1 MKKFALAAVVAAT
14 ISALLP
20 AAAIAQNITT
30 VNGKPVPKAR
40 VEALIQQVTKSGQQQ
55 RSPEL
60 EAQVRDEV
68 VRREIFVQAAEARGI
83 PQTADYKMQ
92 MELARQMVLMR
103 GLMEDF
109 RTRNPVSDADAQAQY
124 EEIKKANSGSEYKV
138 RHILVEKE
146 EDAKAL
152 TAQIKA
158 GANFE
163 ELAKKN
169 SKDTGSAEKG
179 GDLDYQNP
187 KSNGFVPEFNTAMV
201 ALEKGQVTAE
211 PVKSQFGYHIIKLE
225 DVRPVTFPAFDDVKA
240 RIKQGIE
247 QQKMA
252 EYQQS
257 LFDKAK
263 TDYKLPK

>member
-1 MKKFALAAVVAAT
+1 MKKLALAAVVAA
-14 ISALLP
+14 LVP
-20 AAAIAQNITT
+20 AAAMAQNVTT

-68 VRREIFVQAAEARGI
+68 VRREIFIQAAEARGI
-83 PQTADYKMQ
+83 PQTADYKTQ
-92 MELARQMVLMR
+92 MELARQMLLIR
-103 GLMEDF
+103 GLMDDF
-109 RTRNPVSDADAQAQY
+109 RTKNPVSDAAAQAEY
-124 EEIKKANSGSEYKV
+124 DKFKAANSGNEYRA

-152 TAQIKA
+152 IAQIKG
-158 GANFE
+158 GASFE

-179 GDLDYQNP
+179 GDLDFANP
-187 KSNGFVPEFNTAMV
+187 NNFVPEFSKAMV
-201 ALEKGQVTAE
+201 ALEKGQMTEE

-225 DVRPVTFPAFDDVKA
+225 DTRPASFPAFDDVKA
-240 RIKQGIE
+240 QIKQRIE

-257 LFDKAK
+257 LIEKAK
-263 TDYKLPK
+263 TDYKFNK

>member
-1 MKKFALAAVVAAT
+1 MKKFALAAVVAAS

-20 AAAIAQNITT
+20 AAALAQNVAT

-40 VEALIQQVTKSGQQQ
+40 VETLIQQVTKSGQQQ

-60 EAQVRDEV
+60 EAQVKDEV
-68 VRREIFVQAAEARGI
+68 VRREIFIQEAEKRGV
-83 PQTADYKMQ
+83 PQTADYKTQ
-92 MELARQMVLMR
+92 MDLARQMLLIR

-109 RTRNPVSDADAQAQY
+109 KTKNPVGDAEAQAEY
-124 EEIKKANSGSEYKV
+124 DKFKTANTGNEYRA

-152 TAQIKA
+152 IEQIKG

-169 SKDTGSAEKG
+169 SKDTGSATNG
-179 GDLDYQNP
+179 GDLDFANP
-187 KSNGFVPEFNTAMV
+187 NNFVPEFSKAMTA
-201 ALEKGQVTAE
+201 LQKGEMTQE

-225 DVRPVTFPAFDDVKA
+225 DTRPATFPAFDDVKA
-240 RIKQGIE
+240 QIKQRIE

-252 EYQQS
+252 EFQQS
-257 LFDKAK
+257 LVEKAK
-263 TDYKLPK
+263 TDYKFSK

>member
-1 MKKFALAAVVAAT
+1 MKKFALAAAVAA
-14 ISALLP
+14 LVP
-20 AAAIAQNITT
+20 AAAIAQNIAT

-40 VEALIQQVTKSGQQQ
+40 METLIQQVTKSGQQQ

-60 EAQVRDEV
+60 EAQVKDEV
-68 VRREIFVQAAEARGI
+68 VRREIFMQAAEKAGI
-83 PQTADYKMQ
+83 PQTSDYKAQ
-92 MELARQMVLMR
+92 MELARQMLLIR

-109 RTRNPVSDADAQAQY
+109 KTKNPVADAEAQAEY
-124 EEIKKANSGSEYKV
+124 DKFKAANTGNEYRA

-152 TAQIKA
+152 IAQIKG

-169 SKDTGSAEKG
+169 SKDTGSAQNG
-179 GDLDYQNP
+179 GDLDFANP
-187 KSNGFVPEFNTAMV
+187 NNFVPEFSKAMTA
-201 ALEKGQVTAE
+201 LQKGEMTQE

-225 DVRPVTFPAFDDVKA
+225 DTRAATFPAFDDVKA
-240 RIKQGIE
+240 QIKQRIE

-252 EYQQS
+252 EFQDG
-257 LFDKAK
+257 LIKKAK
-263 TDYKLPK
+263 TDHTFSK

>member
-1 MKKFALAAVVAAT
+1 MKKLALAAVVAA
-14 ISALLP
+14 LVP
-20 AAAIAQNITT
+20 AAAMAQNVTT

-40 VEALIQQVTKSGQQQ
+40 VETLIQQVTKSGQQK

-60 EAQVRDEV
+60 ETQVRDEV

-83 PQTADYKMQ
+83 PQTADYKVQ

-109 RTRNPVSDADAQAQY
+109 RAKNPVSDAEAQAQY
-124 EEIKKANSGSEYKV
+124 DEIKKANAGTEYKV

-152 TAQIKA
+152 IAQIKG
-158 GANFE
+158 GASFE
-163 ELAKKN
+163 DLAKKN
-169 SKDTGSAEKG
+169 SKDPGSAEKG

-187 KSNGFVPEFNTAMV
+187 KNNGFVPEFNSAMV
-201 ALEKGQVTAE
+201 ALEKGQMTQE

-225 DVRPVTFPAFDDVKA
+225 DVRPVNFPAFDDVKA
-240 RIKQGIE
+240 QIKQRIE

-252 EYQQS
+252 EFQES
-257 LFDKAK
+257 LIKKAK
-263 TDYKLPK
+263 TDYTFGK

>member
-20 AAAIAQNITT
+20 AAAIAQNVTT

-60 EAQVRDEV
+60 EAQVKDEV
-68 VRREIFVQAAEARGI
+68 VRREIFIQAAEARGI
-83 PQTADYKMQ
+83 PQTADYKTQ

-109 RTRNPVSDADAQAQY
+109 RTKNPVSDADAQSEY
-124 EEIKKANSGSEYKV
+124 DKIKAANSGNEYKV

-152 TAQIKA
+152 IAQIKG
-158 GANFE
+158 GASFE

-179 GDLDYQNP
+179 GDLDFQNP
-187 KSNGFVPEFNTAMV
+187 KSNGFVPEFNSAMV
-201 ALEKGQVTAE
+201 ALEKGQMTQE

-225 DVRPVTFPAFDDVKA
+225 DVRPITFPAFDDVKA
-240 RIKQGIE
+240 QVKQRIE

-252 EYQQS
+252 EFQEG
-257 LFDKAK
+257 LIKKAK
-263 TDYKLPK
+263 TDYQFSK